1 MDVRQLDKTRF
12 LEQSNRKDQLSRSS
26 KKSAKKQ
33 DNKAQIDDARLK
45 EACADFEGVLL
56 NFMFQSMKKTVP
68 GKGIF
73 SGSHQKDMYESMFY
87 QEISTKFARDRGIG
101 IGDAL
106 YRQLKGKL
114 DGPEKK

>member
-1 MDVRQLDKTRF
+1 MDIRQLDKTRF
-12 LEQSNRKDQLSRSS
+12 LEQSTHKDQLSRPQ

-33 DNKAQIDDARLK
+33 DNKAQIEDARLK
-45 EACADFEGVLL
+45 KACSDFEGVLL

-73 SGSHQKDMYESMFY
+73 SGSQQKDMYESMFY

-114 DGPEKK
+114 DGPQ

>member
-1 MDVRQLDKTRF
+1 MDIRQLRKTQF
-12 LEQSNRKDQLSRSS
+12 PEPTSQKDRMNHPN
-26 KKSAKKQ
+26 KKSERKQ
-33 DNKAQIDDARLK
+33 DNKARIEDARLK
-45 EACADFEGVLL
+45 QACSDFEGVLL
-56 NFMFQSMKKTVP
+56 NFMFQSMRKTVP
-68 GKGIF
+68 GNGIF

-114 DGPEKK
+114 DDPQPQ

>member
-1 MDVRQLDKTRF
+1 MDIRQLDKTRF
-12 LEQSNRKDQLSRSS
+12 LEQSNRKNHLSRSN

-33 DNKAQIDDARLK
+33 DNKAQIEDAKLK
-45 EACADFEGVLL
+45 KACSDFEGVLL

-73 SGSHQKDMYESMFY
+73 SGSQQKDMYESMFY
-87 QEISTKFARDRGIG
+87 QEISNKFARDRGIG

-114 DGPEKK
+114 DDPQEK

>member
-12 LEQSNRKDQLSRSS
+12 LEQTNRKDQLNRSN
-26 KKSAKKQ
+26 KKPAKRQ
-33 DNKAQIDDARLK
+33 DNKTQIDDARLK
-45 EACADFEGVLL
+45 KACSDFEGVLL

-73 SGSHQKDMYESMFY
+73 SGSQQKDMYESMFY

-114 DGPEKK
+114 DGPKEK

>member
-12 LEQSNRKDQLSRSS
+12 LEQSNRKDQLNRSN
-26 KKSAKKQ
+26 KKTVKKQ
-33 DNKAQIDDARLK
+33 DNKAQIDDSRLK
-45 EACADFEGVLL
+45 KACSDFEGVLL

-73 SGSHQKDMYESMFY
+73 SGSQQKDMYESMFY
-87 QEISTKFARDRGIG
+87 QEISTKFARDRGVG

-114 DGPEKK
+114 DGPQEK

>member
-12 LEQSNRKDQLSRSS
+12 LEQSTRKDQLNRSN
-26 KKSAKKQ
+26 KKPAKRQ
-33 DNKAQIDDARLK
+33 DNKTQIDDARLK
-45 EACADFEGVLL
+45 KACSDFEGVLL

-73 SGSHQKDMYESMFY
+73 SGSQQKDMYESMFY
-87 QEISTKFARDRGIG
+87 QEISNKFASDRGIG

-114 DGPEKK
+114 DDPQEK

>member
-12 LEQSNRKDQLSRSS
+12 LEQTNRKE
-26 KKSAKKQ
+26 AKKQ
-33 DNKAQIDDARLK
+33 DNKAQSDDARLK

-114 DGPEKK
+114 DDPQEE

>member
-1 MDVRQLDKTRF
+1 MDVRQIDKTRF
-12 LEQSNRKDQLSRSS
+12 LEQSNRKDQLNRSN

-33 DNKAQIDDARLK
+33 DNKAQIEDARLK
-45 EACADFEGVLL
+45 KACSDFEGVLL

-73 SGSHQKDMYESMFY
+73 SGSQQKDMYESMFY
-87 QEISTKFARDRGIG
+87 QEISTQFARDRGIG

-114 DGPEKK
+114 DDPQEK

>member
-12 LEQSNRKDQLSRSS
+12 LEQTNRKDQLNRSN
-26 KKSAKKQ
+26 KRTVKKQ
-33 DNKAQIDDARLK
+33 DNTTHIGDARLK
-45 EACADFEGVLL
+45 KACSDFEGVLL

-73 SGSHQKDMYESMFY
+73 SSSHQKDMYESMFY
-87 QEISTKFARDRGIG
+87 QEISTKFARDKGIG

-114 DGPEKK
+114 DDPQEK

>member
-12 LEQSNRKDQLSRSS
+12 LEQSNRKDQLNRSN
-26 KKSAKKQ
+26 KKPTKKQ

-45 EACADFEGVLL
+45 KACSDFEGVLL
-56 NFMFQSMKKTVP
+56 NFMFQSMKKTIP

-73 SGSHQKDMYESMFY
+73 SGSQQKDMYESMFY

-106 YRQLKGKL
+106 YRQLKGKS
-114 DGPEKK
+114 DGPQEK

>member
-1 MDVRQLDKTRF
+1 MDVRQLDKMRVLERSNHNDPLNRLNKKTRK
-12 LEQSNRKDQLSRSS
+12 NPNPRAR
-26 KKSAKKQ
+26 
-33 DNKAQIDDARLK
+33 IDDVRLK
-45 EACADFEGVLL
+45 KACADFEGVLL

-73 SGSHQKDMYESMFY
+73 SGSHQKQMFESMFY
-87 QEISTKFARDRGIG
+87 QEISTKFARERGIG

-114 DGPEKK
+114 DGPEEK

>member
-1 MDVRQLDKTRF
+1 MDVRQIDKTRF
-12 LEQSNRKDQLSRSS
+12 LEQSNRKDQLNSS
-26 KKSAKKQ
+26 NIKSAKKQ

-45 EACADFEGVLL
+45 KACSDFEGVLL
-56 NFMFQSMKKTVP
+56 NFMFQSMRKTVP

-87 QEISTKFARDRGIG
+87 QEISTQFARDRGIG

-114 DGPEKK
+114 DDPQEK